1 MEALSEGE
9 EIEQERNGEDK
20 GSNDEPLVAGVV
32 R

>member
-20 GSNDEPLVAGVV
+20 GSNDEPLVVGVV